1 MSARLA
7 KIETLVWFYREIHY
21 IPDKVKKYNTA
32 LIIDD
37 DTDIC
42 LMLKS
47 VLRNIISDVQF
58 VQTLAL
64 GKEKLSS
71 TKPDVIFLDNNLPDG
86 QGINMVNEIKNNSPS
101 SLVVFITAARASGT
115 QAVQNGADAF
125 LEKPLTYSSIL
136 ETLEQTEAP
145 NKEEAK
151 V

>member
-1 MSARLA
+1 
-7 KIETLVWFYREIHY
+7 
-21 IPDKVKKYNTA
+21 
-32 LIIDD
+32 
-37 DTDIC
+37 
-42 LMLKS
+42 
-47 VLRNIISDVQF
+47 
-58 VQTLAL
+58 
-64 GKEKLSS
+64 
-71 TKPDVIFLDNNLPDG
+71 
-86 QGINMVNEIKNNSPS
+86 VNEIKSNSPS